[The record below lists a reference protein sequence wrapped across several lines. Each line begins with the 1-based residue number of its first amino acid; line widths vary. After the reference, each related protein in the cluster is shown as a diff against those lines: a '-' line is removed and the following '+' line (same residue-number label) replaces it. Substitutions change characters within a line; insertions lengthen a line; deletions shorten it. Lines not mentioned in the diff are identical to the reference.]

1 VKKTPKQ
8 FPDINILPTE
18 YRERRL
24 TPFRAVLLLLILVC
38 LISGYNLVQARV
50 AASSDLATLEKE
62 LQRLTLAADKLAP
75 KLKEAQ
81 QMQKDIDALKERVEK
96 VKEAQMMIQGQRL
109 DWFSLLQPLL
119 LSPPKGIEL
128 YSINYQGLNLKVNGG
143 SHAGYEAIFQYSDQ
157 VKEAPSVSQVF
168 IDRVELRETEKGKSF
183 LSFGLTLKLKGG

>member
-1 VKKTPKQ
+1 MKKTPKQ

>member
-1 VKKTPKQ
+1 
-8 FPDINILPTE
+8 
-18 YRERRL
+18 
-24 TPFRAVLLLLILVC
+24 
-38 LISGYNLVQARV
+38 
-50 AASSDLATLEKE
+50 
-62 LQRLTLAADKLAP
+62 
-75 KLKEAQ
+75 
-81 QMQKDIDALKERVEK
+81 MQKDIDALKERVEK

>member
-1 VKKTPKQ
+1 MKKTHKQ

-24 TPFRAVLLLLILVC
+24 TPFRAVLFLLILVC
-38 LISGYNLVQARV
+38 LILGYNLVQARV

-81 QMQKDIDALKERVEK
+81 QMRKDIDALKERIEK
-96 VKEAQMMIQGQRL
+96 IKEAQMIIQSRRP

-119 LSPPKGIEL
+119 FSPLLGIEL

-143 SHAGYEAIFQYSDQ
+143 SYAGYEAIFRFSDQ

-168 IDRVELRETEKGKSF
+168 IDRVELRETEKGGSF
-183 LSFGLTLKLKGG
+183 LSFSLTLKLKGG